1 MDVRRQLV
9 SILDAKRRMKGLIHE
24 RATFQSVYSHFASGA
39 PGGEMSPALCFLTLL
54 HLTNEHNLSLRQ
66 IDEGDFYIS

>member
-1 MDVRRQLV
+1 
-9 SILDAKRRMKGLIHE
+9 
-24 RATFQSVYSHFASGA
+24 
-39 PGGEMSPALCFLTLL
+39 MSPALCFLTLL